1 MFASASQVPTMA
13 IKKVLVANNTS
24 VIADEVLAHRLGLI
38 PLKAD
43 PRHFEYLSGLSN
55 YFFFWLSVMSYQLLQ
70 MDTICSEIYL
80 CCDTLY
86 RK

>member
-13 IKKVLVANNTS
+13 IEKVLVANNTS

-55 YFFFWLSVMSYQLLQ
+55 YFFLLVVSYELSVASDGYHLF
-70 MDTICSEIYL
+70 
-80 CCDTLY
+80 
-86 RK
+86 

>member
-1 MFASASQVPTMA
+1 LFASASQVPTMA
-13 IKKVLVANNTS
+13 IEKVLVANNTS

-55 YFFFWLSVMSYQLLQ
+55 YFFLLVVSYELSVASDGYHLF
-70 MDTICSEIYL
+70 
-80 CCDTLY
+80 
-86 RK
+86 